1 MIRDVSEKPFLVV
14 SDGHGQIFEIPEY
27 RMVGMCL
34 NTPQLPEA
42 SECIPLPYG
51 SDLFELPGRVA
62 IGYDPKKKQFVE
74 VREYRGNPVFPV
86 AAFMAPA
93 YVQFYRA
100 AFRSLPGAPR
110 LPLYCYTA
118 VGWQADQ
125 FYVTAMRIDPDVRQ
139 DLSFFNLTLIE
150 NEAHRLLKAF
160 PKNRLVHHLIE
171 NCVFRYGC
179 PAAGNFTLSR
189 WECPLPTSPG
199 CNSACVGCIS
209 EQPQEHAV
217 TAPQERIGFVPT
229 PEEIAEIAVAHLE
242 QAPRAVVSFGQGCE
256 GEPLLAAEVIETA
269 IREIR
274 KRTDKGIIN
283 LNTNASRP
291 DLVER
296 LCQAGLDSIR
306 VSLNSAQPEY
316 YHKYYRP
323 RNYTFEAIEESLL
336 VVRRFERWASL
347 NYFVFPGF
355 TDSPDEMAALQQLV
369 HKTRLNMIQTRN
381 LNMDPEW
388 YIQTLGLPDAPQG
401 AVGIPRWIA
410 WLRETFPWIKLGY
423 FNPPKEEMLPA
434 HFQPAGE

>member
-1 MIRDVSEKPFLVV
+1 MIRDASQLPFLVV
-14 SDGHGQIFEIPEY
+14 SDGNGQIFEIPEY

-34 NTPQLPEA
+34 NAPQLPAA
-42 SECIPLPYG
+42 SECIPLPHG

-62 IGYDPKKKQFVE
+62 IGYDPEKTQFVE
-74 VREYRGNPVFPV
+74 VREYNGNPVFAV

-118 VGWQADQ
+118 VGWKANQ

-139 DLSFFNLTLIE
+139 DLSFFNLPLIE
-150 NEAHRLLKAF
+150 NEARRLLKAF
-160 PKNRLVHHLIE
+160 PENRLVRHLIE

-179 PAAGNFTLSR
+179 PAARNFTLSR
-189 WECPLPTSPG
+189 WECPLPSSPG

-217 TAPQERIGFVPT
+217 TAPQDRIEFIPT
-229 PEEIAEIAVAHLE
+229 PEEIAQIAVAHLE

-256 GEPLLAAEVIETA
+256 GEPLLAAEVIEAA

-274 KRTDKGIIN
+274 KHTDKGIIN

-291 DLVER
+291 DLIER
-296 LCQAGLDSIR
+296 LCRVGLDSIR
-306 VSLNSAQPEY
+306 VSLNSAQPQY
-316 YHKYYRP
+316 YQKYYRP
-323 RNYTFEAIEESLL
+323 RNYAFQALEASLM

-355 TDSPDEMAALQQLV
+355 TDSPEEMAALRRLV
-369 HKTRLNMIQTRN
+369 QKSQLNMIQTRN
-381 LNMDPEW
+381 LNIDPEW
-388 YIQTLGLPDAPQG
+388 YIQTLGLPEAPQG
-401 AVGIPRWIA
+401 AVGIPRWIE
-410 WLRETFPWIKLGY
+410 WLRESFPWIKLGY
-423 FNPPKEEMLPA
+423 FNPPKEEMVA
-434 HFQPAGE
+434 VHFPSTGG